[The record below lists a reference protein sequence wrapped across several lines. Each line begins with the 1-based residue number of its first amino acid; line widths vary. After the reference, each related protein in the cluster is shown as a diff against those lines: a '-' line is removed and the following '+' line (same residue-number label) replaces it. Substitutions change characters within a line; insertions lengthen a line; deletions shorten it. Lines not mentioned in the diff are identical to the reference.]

1 MRIESVEILN
11 VYYCVFGWIIFN
23 ETAGSKDFL
32 DLQKSSWEDTNLL
45 QSLIRILLKH
55 FLWEWLN
62 DLKLAV
68 LIIEAQIL
76 LHKRPYVAVE
86 HGHFV
91 SL

>member
-11 VYYCVFGWIIFN
+11 IYYYVFGWIFN
-23 ETAGSKDFL
+23 ETADSKDFL
-32 DLQKSSWEDTNLL
+32 DLQKSSREDTDLL
-45 QSLIRILLKH
+45 QILIRILLKH

-62 DLKLAV
+62 DFKLAI
-68 LIIEAQIL
+68 LIIKAQIL
-76 LHKRPYVAVE
+76 LHQRPYVAVE

>member
-11 VYYCVFGWIIFN
+11 VYYYVFGWIFN
-23 ETAGSKDFL
+23 ETADSKDFL
-32 DLQKSSWEDTNLL
+32 DLQKSSREDTDLL
-45 QSLIRILLKH
+45 QILIRILLKH

-62 DLKLAV
+62 DFKLAI
-68 LIIEAQIL
+68 LIIKAQIL
-76 LHKRPYVAVE
+76 LHQRPYVAVE